1 MHIHH
6 WGLAIL
12 ATTMSS
18 SALAATG
25 SSSPS
30 PIATARF
37 AGAPLDSGAV
47 TRILAAAGET
57 DPLLSWHACEAE
69 AAAATLLPVDGCVA
83 FTVGRGIRYRTYA
96 LSDVPCPTSATAGAC
111 YGGYL
116 VSLASTTD
124 LHIRAGRGAIH
135 IEQLSGLRFTR
146 AVPLWTGTAYV
157 APSIDDFFATMTLD
171 IRGTS
176 FVYENVVT
184 NGAGD
189 VVTGELRSFDAAAGS
204 LACAD
209 IGLMAGAFIEL
220 LGTNLATSVAV
231 SMVTG
236 GALLGGT
243 IAGVGTGVSLGTL
256 SPAAVGAGVSVF
268 GGTVGLATMIRTMV
282 IDQAKAVAKLV
293 DPMVREGC
301 EFLEAAAQFEPDPI
315 DLLLDPAAT
324 QGSGGGFEGTA
335 AVCSG
340 SLHAEQTTSDGA
352 LIDISCERAW
362 GDGHCKWFCV
372 EFCVSGCS
380 EPE

>member
-1 MHIHH
+1 M
-6 WGLAIL
+6 
-12 ATTMSS
+12 
-18 SALAATG
+18 
-25 SSSPS
+25 
-30 PIATARF
+30 
-37 AGAPLDSGAV
+37 
-47 TRILAAAGET
+47 
-57 DPLLSWHACEAE
+57 
-69 AAAATLLPVDGCVA
+69 A

-116 VSLASTTD
+116 ISLASITD
-124 LHIRAGRGAIH
+124 LHVRAGGGAIH

-176 FVYENVVT
+176 FVYESVVT

-189 VVTGELRSFDAAAGS
+189 VVTGELLSIDAAAGS
-204 LACAD
+204 LTCAD
-209 IGLMAGAFIEL
+209 IGSWAGAFIEL
-220 LGTNLATSVAV
+220 YGMNTANSAAI
-231 SMVTG
+231 SMMTG
-236 GALLGGT
+236 GALLWT
-243 IAGVGTGVSLGTL
+243 
-256 SPAAVGAGVSVF
+256 VGAGGAVF
-268 GGTVGLATMIRTMV
+268 AGTVGVTTLIRTMI
-282 IDQAKAVAKLV
+282 IDAANAVAKLA
-293 DPMVREGC
+293 DPTVREGC

-315 DLLLDPAAT
+315 DLLLDPVTT

-335 AVCSG
+335 SVCSG

-352 LIDISCERAW
+352 LIDISCERGW
-362 GDGHCKWFCV
+362 GDGQCKWFCV